1 MSTSREI
8 KRKRLFCRGARFI
21 FLIATCD
28 LILKSLMCDRF
39 LRRAAESQE
48 QSAEQQQLKGG
59 SEHLQPAGRFAF
71 AKW

>member
-1 MSTSREI
+1 MPVQFGFVYRHVT
-8 KRKRLFCRGARFI
+8 LF
-21 FLIATCD
+21 FLQSAEV
-28 LILKSLMCDRF
+28 SVCDRC
-39 LRRAAESQE
+39 LRSAAESQE